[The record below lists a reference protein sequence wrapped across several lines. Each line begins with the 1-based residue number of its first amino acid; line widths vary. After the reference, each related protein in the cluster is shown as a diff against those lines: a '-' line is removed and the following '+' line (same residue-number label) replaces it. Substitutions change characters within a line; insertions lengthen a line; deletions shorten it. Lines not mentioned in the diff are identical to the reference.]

1 MGLVIAVSGLPA
13 AGKGEFATIL
23 SNKSIPVVS
32 MGDVV
37 RAEVKRRGIP
47 EEPSVFGQV
56 ATEMRAEFG
65 DDIIAQRLVQT
76 VDGLL
81 ENNPMV
87 LIEGL
92 RGTAEREVFSNHWG
106 TNFLIV
112 AITASLELRFKRV
125 QSRGR
130 TEDGTLDDLLARD
143 EREKGWGLEEII
155 SDADKI
161 FPNEANLETL
171 EELVLEWLTN
181 L

>member
-23 SNKSIPVVS
+23 SNNSIPVVS
-32 MGDVV
+32 MGDMV
-37 RAEVKRRGIP
+37 RAEVRKRGIP
-47 EEPSVFGQV
+47 EEPSVFGRV

-81 ENNPMV
+81 EDNPIV

-92 RGTAEREVFSNHWG
+92 RGTAERDVFSLHWG
-106 TNFLIV
+106 DKFLIV
-112 AITASLELRFKRV
+112 AITASLELRFQRV

-130 TEDGTLDDLLARD
+130 SEDGSLDDLLARD
-143 EREKGWGLEEII
+143 EREKGWGLGEII
-155 SDADKI
+155 DQADKT
-161 FPNEANLETL
+161 FPNEADLENL
-171 EELVLEWLTN
+171 EELVSDWLSS

>member
-106 TNFLIV
+106 ANFLIV